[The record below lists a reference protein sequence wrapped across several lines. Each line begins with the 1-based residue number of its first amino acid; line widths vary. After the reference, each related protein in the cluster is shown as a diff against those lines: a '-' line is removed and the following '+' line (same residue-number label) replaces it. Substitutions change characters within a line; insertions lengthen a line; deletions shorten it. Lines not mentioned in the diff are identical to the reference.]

1 MADPRR
7 ETALRGERLA
17 EAFLKKR
24 GFKSIAR
31 RFNTPVG
38 ELDLVMRDGATLV
51 FVEVKTRRDRV
62 FADPQDALNPTKW
75 RRLTRAAHWFVRCRG
90 WENDPCRFDMVGV
103 TLPARGDP
111 EVEYFPAAFVPED
124 W

>member
-7 ETALRGERLA
+7 ATALRGERLA
-17 EAFLKKR
+17 ESFLKKR

-75 RRLTRAAHWFVRCRG
+75 RRLTRAARWFVLRRG
-90 WENDPCRFDMVGV
+90 WENDPCRFDVVGV
-103 TLPARGDP
+103 TLPERGDP
-111 EVEYFPAAFVPED
+111 EVEYFPTAFVPKN